1 MRNEKLYD
9 GMTEAEAYSETIDGM
24 YEPAV
29 RDESDECVYRVSDR
43 CKWESVKALL
53 DKFVLGDPDNFLGEV
68 VRPVCDHDAAVVIRL
83 AHLDPDDFAEIV
95 KLSENYVITPGDD
108 YFEVSVKI
116 KDFYLEA
123 EF

>member
-1 MRNEKLYD
+1 MD
-9 GMTEAEAYSETIDGM
+9 GL
-24 YEPAV
+24 YEPAI
-29 RDESDECVYRVSDR
+29 RDESDECVYRSTDR

-53 DKFVLGDPDNFLGEV
+53 DRFVLGDPDNFLGEV
-68 VRPVCDHDAAVVIRL
+68 VRPVGDHDAAVVIRL

-95 KLSENYVITPGDD
+95 KLSGDYVITPGDD
-108 YFEVSVKI
+108 YFEVTVKI

>member
-1 MRNEKLYD
+1 MKKEKLFD
-9 GMTEAEAYSETIDGM
+9 GMSYAQAYMKTMDEYDQPI
-24 YEPAV
+24 V
-29 RDESDECVYRVSDR
+29 LDESDECVYRSTDR
-43 CKWESVKALL
+43 CICESVKALL
-53 DKFVLGDPDNFLGEV
+53 DRFVLGDPNNFLGEV
-68 VRPVCDHDAAVVIRL
+68 VRPVGDHDAAVVIRL

-95 KLSENYVITPGDD
+95 KLSADYVITPGDG

>member
-9 GMTEAEAYSETIDGM
+9 GKTYAEAYSETMDGM

-29 RDESDECVYRVSDR
+29 RDESDDCVCRSTDR
-43 CKWESVKALL
+43 CKWESIKALL

-68 VRPVCDHDAAVVIRL
+68 VRPVGNHDAAVVIRL
-83 AHLDPDDFAEIV
+83 AQLDPDDFAEIV
-95 KLSENYVITPGDD
+95 KLSADYVITPGDG

>member
-1 MRNEKLYD
+1 MKNEKLYD
-9 GMTEAEAYSETIDGM
+9 GMTYPEAYAKTMDGV

-29 RDESDECVYRVSDR
+29 RDESDDCVYRSTDC

-53 DKFVLGDPDNFLGEV
+53 DRFVLGDPDNFLGEV
-68 VRPVCDHDAAVVIRL
+68 VRPVGDHDAAVVIRL
-83 AHLDPDDFAEIV
+83 AHLDPNDFAEIV
-95 KLSENYVITPGDD
+95 KLSDDYVITPGDD
-108 YFEVSVKI
+108 YFEVCVKI

>member
-29 RDESDECVYRVSDR
+29 RDESDDFVYRSTD
-43 CKWESVKALL
+43 CCIWESIKALL

-68 VRPVCDHDAAVVIRL
+68 VRPVGDHDAAVVIRL
-83 AHLDPDDFAEIV
+83 AQLDPDDFAEIV
-95 KLSENYVITPGDD
+95 KLSADYVITPGDRH
-108 YFEVSVKI
+108 FEVSVKI